1 MTWFAIPARA
11 RHAALRL
18 VCLPYAGAGAAA
30 YPELGPLAGGEIAP
44 VVARL
49 PGRDVRDR
57 EPPCTDF
64 RELAGEIATAAAALP
79 APLALFGHSMGALL
93 AFEVSRELERRDLA
107 PAALIVS
114 GSRPPSALADDR
126 GRAPLDPA
134 GFFDWMRTQ
143 GSVPPAVLADD
154 ELRRELLGNIEVDVA
169 VRRSYVPDREA
180 RVSVPIAAFGGT
192 SDPVAPASALRLWGA
207 HTRSRLLV
215 RELSGSH
222 FYFRERPGEFRAELR
237 SALAWAI
244 PAEPAGDL

>member
-30 YPELGPLAGGEIAP
+30 YPELGPLAGGEVAP

-64 RELAGEIATAAAALP
+64 RVLAGEIATAAAALP
-79 APLALFGHSMGALL
+79 PPVALFGHSMGALL
-93 AFEVSRELERRDLA
+93 AFEVTRELERRDLA
-107 PAALIVS
+107 PVALLVS
-114 GSRPPSALADDR
+114 GSRPPSVLAGDP
-126 GRAPLDPA
+126 GKTPLDPA
-134 GFFDWMRTQ
+134 GFFDWMRTL
-143 GSVPPAVLADD
+143 GSVPPAVLADN
-154 ELRRELLGNIEVDVA
+154 ELKRELLSNIEVDVT
-169 VRRSYVPDREA
+169 VRRSYVPDGGA
-180 RVSVPIAAFGGT
+180 QVSVPIAAFGGT
-192 SDPVAPASALRLWGA
+192 ADPVTPVSDLRLWGA

-215 RELSGSH
+215 REFGGGH

-237 SALAWAI
+237 SALSWAF
-244 PAEPAGDL
+244 PGEPAGAL